1 MRFPRSLLLT
11 LTRRARGWSRSL
23 IRGNAKAS
31 LLFWNATASAPVFA
45 ARKSCPRTLFNEN
58 ANYKTVHM
66 AYQGFPGGSD
76 GKESTCNVGDPGS
89 IPGFGRS
96 PGDGNGSPL
105 QYSELENSMDR
116 DACWATVRGTAKNR
130 TRLRDQH
137 SPCTQ
142 DFLHTGLSLPSG
154 TAALQELRRLHRGTA
169 TVISSHQETHP
180 GLDEG
185 RLPCPQTI
193 NCKIGRALTF
203 TNSHAEKGQ
212 DTQPEGW
219 GPTAEEA
226 GPLL

>member
-1 MRFPRSLLLT
+1 
-11 LTRRARGWSRSL
+11 
-23 IRGNAKAS
+23 
-31 LLFWNATASAPVFA
+31 
-45 ARKSCPRTLFNEN
+45 
-58 ANYKTVHM
+58 
-66 AYQGFPGGSD
+66 
-76 GKESTCNVGDPGS
+76 
-89 IPGFGRS
+89 
-96 PGDGNGSPL
+96 
-105 QYSELENSMDR
+105 MDR
-116 DACWATVRGTAKNR
+116 DACWATVRGTAKNW

-169 TVISSHQETHP
+169 TVISCHQETHP

-185 RLPCPQTI
+185 RPPCPQTI

-203 TNSHAEKGQ
+203 TNSHAEKGE